1 MSGHS
6 KWATIKRKK
15 GAADAKRSNEFAK
28 LLRFVEVAA
37 RDGGSGD
44 PKANMTLASAID
56 KARAASV
63 PSDNIDRA
71 VKRGTGEL
79 DGGARYEEVTY
90 EGYGQGGVALYVEC
104 LTDNRNRTAQ
114 EVRHAFTRNNGN
126 LGESGS
132 TAWMFQRK
140 GLIQI
145 EKDAAPDEEKL
156 LEIAL
161 EAGADDLSDAEST
174 WEITTDPTAF
184 GAVRDA
190 ISDAGIAMLSAE
202 LTMVPQ
208 STVPVDGGHAK
219 QVLALLEALE
229 DLDDTQNVY
238 ANFDIPESV
247 MAELSA

>member
-28 LLRFVEVAA
+28 LLRAVEVAA
-37 RDGGSGD
+37 REGGSGD
-44 PKANMTLASAID
+44 PKANMTLASAVD
-56 KARAASV
+56 KARGASV
-63 PSDNIDRA
+63 PMDNIERA
-71 VKRGTGEL
+71 IKRGTGEL
-79 DGGARYEEVTY
+79 EGGARYEEVTY
-90 EGYGQGGVALYVEC
+90 EGYGPGGVALFVEA

-114 EVRHAFTRNNGN
+114 DVRQAFTRHNGN

-132 TAWMFQRK
+132 TAWMFARK
-140 GLIQI
+140 GSIQI

-156 LEIAL
+156 MEIAL
-161 EAGADDLSDAEST
+161 EAGAEDLTDAEST

-190 ISDAGIAMLSAE
+190 IGAEGIPMLSAE
-202 LTMVPQ
+202 LTMLPQ
-208 STVPVDGGHAK
+208 NIVPVAGGHAK

-229 DLDDTQNVY
+229 ELDDVLNVY

-247 MAELSA
+247 MAELSG

>member
-15 GAADAKRSNEFAK
+15 GAADARRSNEFAK
-28 LLRFVEVAA
+28 LLRAVEVAA
-37 RDGGSGD
+37 REGGSGD
-44 PKANMTLASAID
+44 PKANMTLASAIE
-56 KARAASV
+56 KARASSV
-63 PSDNIDRA
+63 PVDTIDRA
-71 VKRGTGEL
+71 IKRGTGEL
-79 DGGARYEEVTY
+79 EGGARYEEVTY
-90 EGYGQGGVALYVEC
+90 EGYGPGGVAVFVEC

-114 EVRHAFTRNNGN
+114 EVRHAFTRNGGN

-145 EKDAAPDEEKL
+145 EKDAAPDEEGL

-161 EAGADDLSDAEST
+161 EAGADDLRDAEST
-174 WEITTDPTAF
+174 WEIATEPTAF
-184 GAVRDA
+184 AGVRDA
-190 ISDAGIAMLSAE
+190 ISAAGVPMLSAE

-208 STVPVDGGHAK
+208 NTVPVDGTQAK

-247 MAELSA
+247 MAELTG